1 MLQFRT
7 RPNPEGAWV
16 NAAGE
21 PVDVLLIEA
30 ATLQPGAAPCYEFTK
45 PRMVPLAL
53 GCKPNAAGAVAEPQ
67 TEETQASTGKKA
79 SKKKSHA

>member
-30 ATLQPGAAPCYEFTK
+30 ATLEPGAAPCYEFTK
-45 PRMVPLAL
+45 PRTVPGAL
-53 GCKPNAAGAVAEPQ
+53 GCKAKAAGAVAELPVA
-67 TEETQASTGKKA
+67 EPQASTGKKA

>member
-1 MLQFRT
+1 M
-7 RPNPEGAWV
+7 

-45 PRMVPLAL
+45 PRTVPVAL
-53 GCKPNAAGAVAEPQ
+53 GCKPKAAGAVAEQP
-67 TEETQASTGKKA
+67 ASTGKKA